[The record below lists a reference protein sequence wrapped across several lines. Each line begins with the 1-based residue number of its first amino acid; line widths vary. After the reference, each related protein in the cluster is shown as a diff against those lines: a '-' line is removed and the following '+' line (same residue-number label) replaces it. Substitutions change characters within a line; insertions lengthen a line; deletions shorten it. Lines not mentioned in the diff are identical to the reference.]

1 MGFFPPTLEIENRR
15 AVDLKAAFPQVE
27 RLPVVLRILLENVLR
42 NRPSPET
49 IALFADW
56 LASGH
61 SEAEIEFLPNRLLMH
76 DTTCGPALVDIAGL
90 RDAVAEAGGDPRLLN
105 PILPI
110 DVSTDH
116 SIAIDRYNDGD
127 AVAYNM
133 EREAERNAE
142 RFLLTKWAEAALS
155 NFRVHPPGTGI
166 LHTINMEQLATV
178 VVREEADDGWV
189 HPDTLIGTDSHTPMI
204 NGLGVMG
211 WGVGGLEAEGVMF
224 GLPVV
229 MQLPDVVGVRL
240 TGALPEGVLAT
251 DLALRITEMLRRENL
266 DSAFVEFF
274 GPGITSIAVGD
285 RAVVAN
291 MAPEYGAQ
299 TAYFPIDPHTLDY
312 LRMTGR
318 PEVLIRLVEDY
329 ARRNAFWYDPAGEP
343 TYTRVLELDL
353 SSIRISLAGPR
364 RPQDRVDPAQAAKA
378 IASITES
385 KQPPSFALGHGS
397 VAIASITSCTNTT
410 DPRLTI
416 AAGLLARKARER
428 GLRAAPWVKT
438 AFSPGSPAAERY
450 LKRAGLLDDLEAM
463 GFAIVGFGCMA
474 CIGNTGPL
482 SPEMEKAI
490 ADGLTATAVISGNRN
505 FPGRVHPLIDAGFL
519 ASPPLVVAYAIAG
532 TSAIDILS
540 DRIGT
545 DAAGKPVYLR
555 DIWPSSAEIDAALH
569 AAHEASDYPEAFR
582 EASASRRWR
591 ELEAPKDPRFPWDD
605 RSTYLRRPPFTRG
618 GQKSRLGN
626 YEAFPILVLGDD
638 ITTDHISPAGAID
651 QRSETGNYLIANG
664 ENPLDLNVHSS
675 RRGNFESMIRGLF
688 TNKNVVNYLGQN
700 IPAGSTIDALSGE
713 IVPLYIAA
721 QRYADA
727 AESSVVF
734 AGKRYG
740 QGSSR
745 DWAAKG
751 LALLGVRAVLASSFE
766 RIHRTNLI
774 GMGILPLKLPDE
786 IEASGLGLRADDR
799 IRVQAQASQIR
810 KNLSVPVFILRGGE
824 EIVRLT
830 ATAEVKT
837 DLELRQLEIG
847 GVVPLILARTLEQVA
862 TEKNQIHFN

>member
-318 PEVLIRLVEDY
+318 PEALIRLVEDY
-329 ARRNAFWYDPAGEP
+329 ARRNALWYDPAGEP

-364 RPQDRVDPAQAAKA
+364 RPHDRVDPAQAAKA

-385 KQPPSFALGHGS
+385 KQPSSFALGHGS

-505 FPGRVHPLIDAGFL
+505 FLGRVHPLIDAGFL

-651 QRSETGNYLIANG
+651 QRSETGKYLIANG

-688 TNKNVVNYLGQN
+688 TNKNVVNYLGEN

-721 QRYADA
+721 QRYAAA